1 MNPFLPTKIIRTS
14 PLESNFYKFL
24 IDNKISPSL
33 IRYLHF
39 QNMGIV
45 RINSFKIRPLNF
57 ILLLFLV
64 LSLPMTSHAR
74 SISKP
79 DTTHTPILTKVDSRF
94 KYELTYAQ
102 NKALVQPSTKFARKG
117 LLLEVSKLSNDEKIF
132 SLPFDVEINGVLNFC
147 IDSFKVFDFDFDGN
161 NDIRICNPNKPG
173 RYTFYMFQEK
183 KGSFIQDF
191 FYSELIQ
198 LSFDSIAQTSEG
210 TLFSGNAK
218 ITFKI
223 HGKNSEFIDK
233 IIEKYGDTS
242 NSIRVYHYHRI
253 KDRLALLETSDTIP
267 LVYAPRT
274 YGDYNFDGFVD
285 YALPVD
291 SNPNIKQYYLLNP
304 ATKTYLPDTLL
315 NQYTSVSFDDTRK
328 QFKGTIY
335 YVEPRG
341 SNVEAGSTSTT
352 DCYEKRGDRFV
363 HLWQMIVIHEA
374 TRFSEG
380 KVHYEQYIFIKNKTH
395 NISRYNTIFECD
407 DYNFDGYT
415 DYRMRNN
422 GRKDTYQY
430 FIYDSIASKFKYD
443 TLLSSM
449 ETVQYN
455 WVNHSLIAQTHY
467 RKDGVSE
474 TKSYKFIDGKF
485 TLYEIFR
492 SIRVDNESEQVIQE
506 YYELQNGKMVMTRSG
521 PVE

>member
-1 MNPFLPTKIIRTS
+1 MKSILPLAFKSKFT
-14 PLESNFYKFL
+14 NFIKL
-24 IDNKISPSL
+24 IQSL
-33 IRYLHF
+33 FRYLRN
-39 QNMGIV
+39 QNMGIFRV
-45 RINSFKIRPLNF
+45 ISNKIKPHNF
-57 ILLLFLV
+57 ILFLFIHLA
-64 LSLPMTSHAR
+64 LSITSNAKSY
-74 SISKP
+74 SIPTNSNA
-79 DTTHTPILTKVDSRF
+79 PIFTKIDSRF
-94 KYELTYAQ
+94 KYELSYTT
-102 NKALVQPSTKFARKG
+102 NKSIVQPSSKFARKN

-132 SLPFDVEINGVLNFC
+132 SLPFDAEINGVLNFC

-183 KGSFIQDF
+183 KSTFIQDF

-198 LSFDSIAQTSEG
+198 LSFDSVAQTSEG

-223 HGKNSEFIDK
+223 HGKNSEYIDK
-233 IIEKYGDTS
+233 IIEKYGDSS
-242 NSIRVYHYHRI
+242 NSSRVYHYHRI
-253 KDRLALLETSDTIP
+253 KDRLALLESNDTIP
-267 LVYAPRT
+267 LIYTPKT

-285 YALPVD
+285 YAIPVD
-291 SNPNIKQYYLLNP
+291 SNPNIKKYYHLNP
-304 ATKTYLPDTLL
+304 ATKTYQPDTLL

-352 DCYEKRGDRFV
+352 DCYEKQGDRFV
-363 HLWQMIVIHEA
+363 HLWQMIVTHEA
-374 TRFSEG
+374 TRFGEG
-380 KVHYEQYIFIKNKTH
+380 NVHYEQYVFIKNKTH

-407 DYNFDGYT
+407 DYNFDGFT
-415 DYRMRNN
+415 DYRLRNN

-455 WVNHSLIAQTHY
+455 WVSHSVLGQTHY
-467 RKDGVSE
+467 SKNGVSE
-474 TKSYKFIDGKF
+474 TKSYKFIDGNL

>member
-1 MNPFLPTKIIRTS
+1 MKPFQPIKFNENSTLKPTYPLIANTII
-14 PLESNFYKFL
+14 K
-24 IDNKISPSL
+24 SPSL

-45 RINSFKIRPLNF
+45 RINSFKIRPHSF
-57 ILLLFLV
+57 ILFLFLA
-64 LSLPMTSHAR
+64 LSLPITSHAKR
-74 SISKP
+74 TSKP
-79 DTTHTPILTKVDSRF
+79 PAINAPILTKIDSRF
-94 KYELTYAQ
+94 KYELTYTQ
-102 NKALVQPSTKFARKG
+102 NKALVQPSSKFARKG
-117 LLLEVSKLSNDEKIF
+117 LQLEVSKLSNDEKIF
-132 SLPFDVEINGVLNFC
+132 SLPFDAEVNGVLNFC

-161 NDIRICNPNKPG
+161 NDIRICNSNKPG
-173 RYTFYMFQEK
+173 RYTFYMYQEK
-183 KGSFIQDF
+183 KGTFIQDF

-198 LSFDSIAQTSEG
+198 LSFDSVAQTSEG
-210 TLFSGNAK
+210 VLFSGNAK

-223 HGKNSEFIDK
+223 HGQNSEYIDK

-242 NSIRVYHYHRI
+242 NSSRVYHYHRI
-253 KDRLALLETSDTIP
+253 KDRLALLETNDTIP
-267 LVYAPRT
+267 LIYAPKT
-274 YGDYNFDGFVD
+274 YGDYNFDGLID
-285 YALPVD
+285 YAIPVD
-291 SNPNIKQYYLLNP
+291 TNPNIKQYFIFNP
-304 ATKTYLPDTLL
+304 TNKTYQADIIL
-315 NQYTSVSFDDTRK
+315 NQYTAVSFDDTRK

-335 YVEPRG
+335 DVEPRG
-341 SNVEAGSTSTT
+341 SNVEPGSTHTT
-352 DCYEKRGDRFV
+352 DCYEKQGDQFV
-363 HLWQMIVIHEA
+363 HLWQMIVTHEA
-374 TRFSEG
+374 TRFGEG
-380 KVHYEQYIFIKNKTH
+380 NVHYEQYIFIKNKTH
-395 NISRYNTIFECD
+395 NISKYNTIFECE

-415 DYRMRNN
+415 DYRLRNN

-455 WVNHSLIAQTHY
+455 WVNHSILAQTHY
-467 RKDGVSE
+467 SKNGVSE
-474 TKSYKFIDGKF
+474 TKSYKFIDGKL

>member
-1 MNPFLPTKIIRTS
+1 MNSYLPLAYNPKFTNSIKIIQ
-14 PLESNFYKFL
+14 
-24 IDNKISPSL
+24 SL
-33 IRYLHF
+33 FRYLRN
-39 QNMGIV
+39 QNMGIIRV
-45 RINSFKIRPLNF
+45 ISDRIKLHNLIF
-57 ILLLFLV
+57 LFFLA
-64 LSLPMTSHAR
+64 LSLPLPSLAK

-79 DTTHTPILTKVDSRF
+79 NNINTPIFTKIDSRF
-94 KYELTYAQ
+94 KYEISYTT
-102 NKALVQPSTKFARKG
+102 NKALVQPSSKYAKRN

-132 SLPFDVEINGVLNFC
+132 SLPFDAEINGVLNFC
-147 IDSFKVFDFDFDGN
+147 IDSFKVSDFDFDGN
-161 NDIRICNPNKPG
+161 NDIRICNPSKPG
-173 RYTFYMFQEK
+173 RYTFYMYQEK
-183 KGSFIQDF
+183 KGTFIQDF

-223 HGKNSEFIDK
+223 HGKNSEYIDK
-233 IIEKYGDTS
+233 IIEKYNDTS

-253 KDRLALLETSDTIP
+253 KDRLALLESSDTIP
-267 LVYAPRT
+267 LIYAPKT

-285 YALPVD
+285 YAIPVD
-291 SNPNIKQYYLLNP
+291 SNPNIKKYYILNP
-304 ATKTYLPDTLL
+304 ATKTYQPDTLL

-352 DCYEKRGDRFV
+352 DCYELRGDRFV

-380 KVHYEQYIFIKNKTH
+380 NVHYEQYIFIKNKTH
-395 NISRYNTIFECD
+395 NISKYNSIFECD

-415 DYRMRNN
+415 DYRLRNN

-455 WVNHSLIAQTHY
+455 WVNHSVLGQTHY
-467 RKDGVSE
+467 SKNGVSE

-506 YYELQNGKMVMTRSG
+506 YYELQNGKMVLTRTG
-521 PVE
+521 GVE